1 MRIILRLLTTAL
13 GLGVAAWLL
22 DGIAFPGGPRRGFD
36 EIEHDLVPL
45 LLVAAILGVITSFV
59 KPVLTLLSFPLIIVT
74 LGLFL
79 LVINAAVLMLTGAL
93 ADALDIRFRVDG
105 FWTAVGGSIIITV
118 VTWVVD
124 GFVGEPGKDR
134 S

>member
-22 DGIAFPGGPRRGFD
+22 DGIAFPGGPSSGWEGIRY
-36 EIEHDLVPL
+36 DLVPL
-45 LLVAAILGVITSFV
+45 ILVAAILGLVTSLV
-59 KPVLTLLSFPLIIVT
+59 KPVLTFLSIPLIILT

-79 LVINAAVLMLTGAL
+79 LVINAAMLMLTGAL

-105 FWTAVGGSIIITV
+105 FWTAVGGSIVITV

-124 GFVGEPGKDR
+124 GLVGEPERD
-134 S
+134 

>member
-13 GLGVAAWLL
+13 GLAAAAWLL
-22 DGIAFPGGPRRGFD
+22 DGLAFPGGARQGSAQLTD
-36 EIEHDLVPL
+36 DLVPL
-45 LLVAAILGVITSFV
+45 LLVAAILGLVTSIV
-59 KPVLTLLSFPLIIVT
+59 KPVLKLLSFPLISLT
-74 LGLFL
+74 LGLVL
-79 LVINAAVLMLTGAL
+79 LVINAAMLLLTGAL
-93 ADALDIRFRVDG
+93 ADAFDIEFRVDG

-124 GFVGEPGKDR
+124 GLIGDDEDR

>member
-13 GLGVAAWLL
+13 GLAAAAWLL
-22 DGIAFPGGPRRGFD
+22 DGIAFPGGPREGWPMVR
-36 EIEHDLVPL
+36 EDLVPL
-45 LLVAAILGVITSFV
+45 LLVAAILGLVTAVV
-59 KPVLTLLSFPLIIVT
+59 KPVVTLLSFPLVILT

-79 LVINAAVLMLTGAL
+79 LVINAAMLLLTGAV

-105 FWTAVGGSIIITV
+105 FWSAFGGSIIITV

-124 GFVGEPGKDR
+124 GLVGDADDR
-134 S
+134 R